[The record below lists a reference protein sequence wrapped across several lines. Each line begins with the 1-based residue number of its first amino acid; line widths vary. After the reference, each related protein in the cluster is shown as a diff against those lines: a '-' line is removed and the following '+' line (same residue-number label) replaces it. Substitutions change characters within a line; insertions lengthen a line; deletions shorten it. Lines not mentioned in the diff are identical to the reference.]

1 MFGNNLKT
9 IKMQTLAEKIK
20 AQENALREL
29 ACYLGVGGY
38 NDVGLGD
45 FDAAKYVEKIK
56 EGIQSFITVEVERQ
70 LRYERQ

>member
-1 MFGNNLKT
+1 
-9 IKMQTLAEKIK
+9 MQTLAEKIK